1 MENDSYQTGMMG
13 FMPFYLPVAHFM
25 APPYAAPQADHPAS
39 VSEGS
44 PESVPERVSETPSQ
58 KDFGL
63 KQIFSQVYEGGN
75 TWYPYEEGLW
85 LRTSSIRLL
94 DDG

>member
-1 MENDSYQTGMMG
+1 MESDSYPGMMG
-13 FMPFYLPVAHFM
+13 FMPFYLPVANFM
-25 APPYAAPQADHPAS
+25 APPYGPSPPEHSA
-39 VSEGS
+39 SEGS
-44 PESVPERVSETPSQ
+44 PESVPERISETPSQ
-58 KDFGL
+58 KDVGL